1 MKIVED
7 FPIKDYLLSYILSTI
22 RPIITAEDLPYH
34 LVTEPLKLDIYLIK
48 QHLIAELRM

>member
-22 RPIITAEDLPYH
+22 RPIIIMYSLGNKALPS
-34 LVTEPLKLDIYLIK
+34 LESSEKIFKVFLYLAK
-48 QHLIAELRM
+48 